1 MGEEEQTCSLLEGS
15 WALIAQILLGMIAF
29 STLIVKRAK
38 EDPKRPLNI
47 WLMDVSKQI
56 ISLFMAHTLAILA
69 AMLTTSLTHLGT
81 SQCAWYFVMYSLDTI
96 IGTMITYMMHTSI
109 ISGLQAAVNDRKLQE
124 GSTMMSLAQYIIT
137 CGDYG
142 DPVSLRRWF
151 WQVIEWTFCVLSARI
166 FCGGMVCFL
175 CFFYS
180 QRYFVRS
187 VDL

>member
-1 MGEEEQTCSLLEGS
+1 MEEEEQTCSLLEGS

-29 STLIVKRAK
+29 SSLIVKRAR
-38 EDPKRPLNI
+38 ENPKRPLNI
-47 WLMDVSKQI
+47 WLMDVSKQA
-56 ISLFMAHTLAILA
+56 ISLFIAHTFAILA

-96 IGTMITYMMHTSI
+96 IGTMITYMLHTSI
-109 ISGLQAAVNDRKLQE
+109 ISALQAAVNDRKLQE
-124 GSTMMSLAQYIIT
+124 DSTMMSLAQYIIT

-151 WQVIEWTFCVLSARI
+151 WQVIEWTFCVLSARV
-166 FCGGMVCFL
+166 FCGGMVCIL
-175 CFFYS
+175 CFFHS
-180 QRYFVRS
+180 QSYCIRP